1 MTNSNIRNIFQIIL
15 PRIELGTSCFL
26 IINWEEMMPLE
37 TDHINFL
44 VYYYYGITYI
54 PKINDK
60 EFG

>member
-1 MTNSNIRNIFQIIL
+1 
-15 PRIELGTSCFL
+15 
-26 IINWEEMMPLE
+26 MPLE
-37 TDHINFL
+37 TYHINFL